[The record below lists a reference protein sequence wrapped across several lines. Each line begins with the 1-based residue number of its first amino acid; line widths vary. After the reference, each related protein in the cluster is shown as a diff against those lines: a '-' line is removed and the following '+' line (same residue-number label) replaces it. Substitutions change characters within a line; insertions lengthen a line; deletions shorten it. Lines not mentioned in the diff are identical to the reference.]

1 MWIPGPTRAVLLST
15 VLIGLLV
22 IFAVY
27 ATLQVSNDVRV
38 VYENAPVSPVHTPLY
53 LPPLPKMD
61 PPLPTM
67 KDPNANVLHIV
78 EKNVR
83 DREGAFWFEREAFEK
98 GKAFLEQTKNATF
111 LVGDGWAQKMYRFS
125 DYVAQQ
131 EEIVYRHFEAA
142 HQFYGDVYESQW
154 VAPTI
159 PTPRHLDLLPL
170 GVQRMQTTKKLWRA
184 AYTYFFDNGTLN
196 ALFMYWKDRA
206 GQLKRAYINGDDS
219 LLDDLPHR

>member
-38 VYENAPVSPVHTPLY
+38 VYENAPISPVHTPLY
-53 LPPLPKMD
+53 LPPASRPPLPKMTD
-61 PPLPTM
+61 PPARVSL
-67 KDPNANVLHIV
+67 LV

-83 DREGAFWFEREAFEK
+83 DREGAFWVEREAFEK
-98 GKAFLEQTKNATF
+98 GKAFLEHTKNATF
-111 LVGDGWAQKMYRFS
+111 WVGEGWSQKMYRFS

-131 EEIVYRHFEAA
+131 EDIVYRHFVAA

-159 PTPRHLDLLPL
+159 PTPRHLDLLPVD
-170 GVQRMQTTKKLWRA
+170 VQGMQTKKKLWRA

-196 ALFMYWKDRA
+196 ALFKYWQDRA
-206 GQLKRAYINGDDS
+206 GQLKRAYISGDDR
-219 LLDDLPHR
+219 LLDDLPHG